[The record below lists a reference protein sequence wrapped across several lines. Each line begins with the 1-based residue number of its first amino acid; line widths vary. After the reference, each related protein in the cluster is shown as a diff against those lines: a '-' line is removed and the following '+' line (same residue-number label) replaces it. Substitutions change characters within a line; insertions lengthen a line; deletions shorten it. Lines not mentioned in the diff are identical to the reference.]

1 MRVIV
6 GITGASGA
14 IYARRL
20 LEVLTAQQIE
30 VDLVVTAP
38 AAYIIQTEL
47 GIPSTELQKL
57 ATTSWDIADF
67 AADIASGSQARDAL
81 VVLPCTMN
89 TVAKMAQG
97 IADNLLL
104 RCCEVMLKENRRIII
119 VPRETP
125 LHESHLENLLR
136 LRRMGVTIIPP
147 VTAFYYQPATV
158 LDLVDYIIA
167 KILDHLQVPHTL
179 IPRWKKPE
187 VRAGDG

>member
-20 LEVLTAQQIE
+20 LEVLAAQQIE

-97 IADNLLL
+97 ISDNLLL

>member
-6 GITGASGA
+6 GVTGASGA
-14 IYARRL
+14 IYAHRL
-20 LEVLTAQQIE
+20 LEVLKAQQIE
-30 VDLVVTAP
+30 VDLIVTAP

-47 GIPSTELQKL
+47 GIPSSELQKF
-57 ATTSWDIADF
+57 ATVTWGISDF

-89 TVAKMAQG
+89 TVAKMAHG
-97 IADNLLL
+97 ISDNLLL
-104 RCCEVMLKENRRIII
+104 RCFEVMLKENRQIII

-125 LHESHLENLLR
+125 LQAVHLENLLR

-147 VTAFYYQPATV
+147 ITAFYYQPTSV
-158 LDLVDYIIA
+158 LELVDYIIA

-179 IPRWKKPE
+179 VQHWKKPE
-187 VRAGDG
+187 GGAGDD

>member
-1 MRVIV
+1 MRVVV
-6 GITGASGA
+6 GVTGASGA

-20 LEVLTAQQIE
+20 LEVLKAQQIK
-30 VDLVVTAP
+30 VDLIVTAP

-57 ATTSWDIADF
+57 ATTAWDISDF

-89 TVAKMAQG
+89 TVAKMAHG
-97 IADNLLL
+97 ISDNLLL
-104 RCCEVMLKENRRIII
+104 RCFEVMLKENRQIII

-125 LHESHLENLLR
+125 LQAVHLENLLR

-147 VTAFYYQPATV
+147 ITAFYYQPTSV
-158 LDLVDYIIA
+158 LELVDYIIA

-179 IPRWKKPE
+179 VQHWKKPE
-187 VRAGDG
+187 GGAGDD